1 MKRALLGFVAG
12 FISTLT
18 FHQLTLWVLHAL
30 AVAPR
35 GPYAMNPVPPFGV
48 PAVISLAFWGGIWG
62 ILLAY
67 LVHGMF
73 GAKLWIYATLFGAIA
88 PSAVALFV
96 VFPLKGLPL
105 AGGWTPKVIGPV
117 LLLNGAWGLGVV
129 VLMRWIAALAR

>member
-1 MKRALLGFVAG
+1 MEYITSFIAG

-18 FHQLTLWVLHAL
+18 FHQGTLAALHKAGL
-30 AVAPR
+30 WPKPA
-35 GPYAMNPVPPFGV
+35 YAMAATKPLHV

-73 GAKLWIYATLFGAIA
+73 GAKLWIYAALFGAIA

-96 VFPLKGLPL
+96 VFPLKGLPF
-105 AGGWTPKVIGPV
+105 AGGWDPKVIGPV
-117 LLLNGAWGLGVV
+117 LLLNGAWGVGVI
-129 VLMRWIAALAR
+129 VLMRWIAWLG